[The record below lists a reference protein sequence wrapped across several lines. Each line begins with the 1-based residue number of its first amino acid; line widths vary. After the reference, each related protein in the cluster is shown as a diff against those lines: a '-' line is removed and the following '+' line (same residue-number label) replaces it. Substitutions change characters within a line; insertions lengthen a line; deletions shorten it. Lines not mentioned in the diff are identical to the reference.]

1 MAASIRHWGEYAALR
16 GGAAVLRALPL
27 ELAIGAGGALWR
39 NVAPFTS
46 RHRRAAR
53 HLAAMLPE
61 ATQAERARIL
71 RAMWGH
77 LGQTFVEALVIDRLA
92 AEPARIALDEAALAV
107 RARTV
112 AEGAI
117 NVVPHL
123 GSWEA
128 IVLPVAAAGA
138 WHAAVYRRP
147 NNPLVDAYLL
157 ATRGRYFS
165 AGLFAKGDGAARGL
179 IRHARAGGS
188 IAIMAD
194 LRDISGVDVPFFGR
208 PAPSTKL
215 PAMLARNFGRPLF
228 AACLIRTGIARYDMH
243 TAEIAVPC
251 TADRQADIVAATAD
265 IHRVFEGWI
274 RRWPEQWMWAH
285 RRYRD

>member
-1 MAASIRHWGEYAALR
+1 MEASIRHWGEYVALR
-16 GGAAVLRALPL
+16 GVTAVLRALPL
-27 ELAIGAGGALWR
+27 EVAIGAGGALWR
-39 NVAPFTS
+39 GVAPVTS

-53 HLAAMLPE
+53 HLAAMMPE
-61 ATQAERARIL
+61 TTPAAREQIL

-77 LGQTFVEALVIDRLA
+77 LGQSFVEALVIDRLA
-92 AEPARIALDEAALAV
+92 AEPARIALDDAALAV

-147 NNPLVDAYLL
+147 NNPLVDAHLL
-157 ATRGRYFS
+157 ATRGRYFP
-165 AGLFAKGDGAARGL
+165 AGLFAKGDGAARAL
-179 IRHARAGGS
+179 MRHARAGGS

-208 PAPSTKL
+208 PAPSAKL
-215 PAMLARNFGRPLF
+215 PAMLARTFGRPLF
-228 AACLIRTGIARYDMH
+228 AACLIRTAIGRYEMQ
-243 TAEIAVPC
+243 TAEIAVPS
-251 TADRQADIVAATAD
+251 THDRHADIVAATAD
-265 IHRVFEGWI
+265 TQRVFEGWV